1 MFDCRTAVAR
11 RTAPLPP
18 TSPLPDCPRP
28 SSPGGIASP
37 LLTRDQIDYAADR
50 KAACATVASARPSRG
65 SSCRLHHA
73 QDRLQHP
80 LEVGDLL
87 LQTLPAGRSQFI
99 KPGAVILLGLPPL
112 RFHPAIY
119 GQAL

>member
-11 RTAPLPP
+11 RTAPLPT
-18 TSPLPDCPRP
+18 TSPRPDSPRP
-28 SSPGGIASP
+28 SSPGEIASP
-37 LLTRDQIDYAADR
+37 LLTRDRIDYAGDR

-65 SSCRLHHA
+65 SFRRLHHA

-87 LQTLPAGRSQFI
+87 LEPPPAGRSQFI
-99 KPGAVILLGLPPL
+99 KSGAVILLGLPPL
-112 RFHPAIY
+112 RFHPAVY